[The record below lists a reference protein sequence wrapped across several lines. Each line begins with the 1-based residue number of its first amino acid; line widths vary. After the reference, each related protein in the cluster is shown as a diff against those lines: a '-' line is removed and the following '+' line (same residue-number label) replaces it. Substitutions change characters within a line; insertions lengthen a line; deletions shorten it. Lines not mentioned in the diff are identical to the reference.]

1 MIGPNYPVSLKIVKL
16 DYKLLFNCPPPRV
29 KSVAIWVAS
38 IINIGSR
45 AIFRSRHQHLHH
57 HDFLV
62 SGRVIAFVK
71 PIIPGDNC
79 KLKYFLL

>member
-38 IINIGSR
+38 IIKIGSR
-45 AIFRSRHQHLHH
+45 AIFRSVI
-57 HDFLV
+57 DIFIIMIFLFLAV
-62 SGRVIAFVK
+62 SLLLLNQLFQVIIV
-71 PIIPGDNC
+71 N
-79 KLKYFLL
+79 

>member
-38 IINIGSR
+38 IIKIGSW
-45 AIFRSRHQHLHH
+45 AIFR
-57 HDFLV
+57 
-62 SGRVIAFVK
+62 
-71 PIIPGDNC
+71 PIINIFIIMI
-79 KLKYFLL
+79 FLFLAVSLLLLNQLFQVIIVN

>member
-38 IINIGSR
+38 IIKIGSR
-45 AIFRSRHQHLHH
+45 AIFRHVINIFIIMI
-57 HDFLV
+57 FLFLAV
-62 SGRVIAFVK
+62 SLLLLNQLFQVIIV
-71 PIIPGDNC
+71 N
-79 KLKYFLL
+79 